1 MNFRKAISR
10 RFLFSGIFLGLNLLC
25 FMGMIHG
32 RHVMRHSR
40 VNYSHIPP
48 SGMVRVGSRNER
60 SSSMNSAATLIEHAP
75 QAPDSRGSS
84 TGPHHVAPT
93 ALVPAAATLLR
104 PTFLSELIVRANVVA
119 LGSAPRAP
127 GLGRGPPV
135 V

>member
-1 MNFRKAISR
+1 
-10 RFLFSGIFLGLNLLC
+10 LNLLC

-32 RHVMRHSR
+32 RHVMRHAR

-60 SSSMNSAATLIEHAP
+60 SSSMNSAATLIEHAS
-75 QAPDSRGSS
+75 QAPDSPGFS

-93 ALVPAAATLLR
+93 ALVTAAAALMR
-104 PTFLSELIVRANVVA
+104 PTFLAELIVRENVVA

>member
-1 MNFRKAISR
+1 MSFRKTISR

-25 FMGMIHG
+25 FMGVIHG
-32 RHVMRHSR
+32 RHVMRHAR

-48 SGMVRVGSRNER
+48 RGMVRVGSRNER

-75 QAPDSRGSS
+75 QTPDGRGSS
-84 TGPHHVAPT
+84 TGPHHVTPIAMIT
-93 ALVPAAATLLR
+93 AAAALLR
-104 PTFLSELIVRANVVA
+104 PTFLAELIAGENVVA